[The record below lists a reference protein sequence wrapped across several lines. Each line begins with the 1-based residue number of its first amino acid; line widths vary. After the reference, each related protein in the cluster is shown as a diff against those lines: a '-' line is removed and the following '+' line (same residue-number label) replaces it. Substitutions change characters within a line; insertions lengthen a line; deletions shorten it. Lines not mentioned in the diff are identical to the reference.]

1 MYVRNIASH
10 SAFKFPYLK
19 TYSSAGLESNYRFFL
34 TGSSALIKL
43 LQKLRIG
50 AGSSILIPSFIC
62 DSVTSALECSGY
74 KVVFI
79 EPELNQLWP
88 GVASLRGVVERNK
101 IDAVLFVEYFGFE
114 IRSSS
119 EIFEIFESKGI
130 PIIIDRCH
138 SSLLVADYDSRVKY
152 KIFSFSKSLPV
163 PRLGAYEISTVIG
176 VEKSNLLSF
185 MTLFL
190 VKNFLVSILFQ
201 IKYTGISIFTIRD
214 WLLALRSTALE
225 PRPNI
230 NLKSPKVGA
239 PVISMLSDQVFM
251 RRCKRRR
258 RACYQLLAR
267 HAELLGFEFLKLY
280 KNDVPQAFVIKS
292 EDSAIV
298 AGLRAR
304 GIGAYRWP
312 GPNNPEVVRN
322 DTESYPK
329 ANTLASS
336 LVCIPLHEDLKL
348 PDLNWIIR
356 ILGSIRGRYR

>member
-1 MYVRNIASH
+1 MFVRNVASR
-10 SAFKFPYLK
+10 SAFKIRYLK
-19 TYSSAGLESNYRFFL
+19 TYSSANLEFQYRFFS
-34 TGSSALIKL
+34 TGSTALIKL
-43 LQKLRIG
+43 LQNLRIG
-50 AGSSILIPSFIC
+50 NGSSILIPSFIC

-79 EPELNQLWP
+79 EPDRNRLWP
-88 GVASLRGVVERNK
+88 EVASLRQVVERNK

-119 EIFEIFESKGI
+119 EMFEIFESKGI

-152 KIFSFSKSLPV
+152 KFFSFSKSLPV
-163 PRLGAYEISTVIG
+163 PRLGAYEISSKVRIK
-176 VEKSNLLSF
+176 KSNLVHF
-185 MTLFL
+185 ITLFL
-190 VKNFLVSILFQ
+190 VKNFLVSILFH

-214 WLLALRSTALE
+214 WLLTLRSRAAESRL
-225 PRPNI
+225 
-230 NLKSPKVGA
+230 NLNQKSLKIGA

-251 RRCKRRR
+251 RRCRRRR
-258 RACYQLLAR
+258 RACYHLLTR
-267 HAELLGFEFLKLY
+267 HAKPLGFEILKLN
-280 KNDVPQAFVIKS
+280 KNDVPQAFVIKG
-292 EDSAIV
+292 EDSAV
-298 AGLRAR
+298 VEGLRAK

-322 DTESYPK
+322 DKESYPV

-348 PDLNWIIR
+348 PDLDWIIK
-356 ILGSIRGRYR
+356 ILGSIKGGYG